1 MQDNVEMVVV
11 AVESRSTYGAQVASE
26 WSRRRGTRL
35 TFYLQLAHLP
45 TPICSGPVHIS
56 ALTTGE

>member
-11 AVESRSTYGAQVASE
+11 AVERYGAQVASE